1 MSTSPISELIIPY
14 DPEPLAE
21 KVGRR
26 RRLVRSRVISLVIT
40 IALLLLIYLWR
51 REDMQGAVFV
61 VIYVLVL
68 GTSLA
73 WLAASIVL
81 YVLAKREAR
90 TLGSGIAIRIGPPG
104 IQVAEL
110 AVHRGRTSRPSTRSR
125 AGSDAAREFAL
136 SSPMGGRRPC
146 LLIKS
151 MCFPRPWTALSVP
164 SQQAVTASTCRRWK
178 VETTTR
184 SYHCPCLFDRLCI
197 CEPTSAYATK
207 ISRSERSSPSMPI
220 ATPEVYTAMLDAAK
234 KGSFAYPAINVSS
247 SQTLNAALQGFT
259 EAGSDGIIQVSTGGA
274 EYAVRPD
281 DQEHGCRRCWRWRRT
296 RTRWQRTIRSTSRC
310 TLITVRKTSWTASC
324 GRCSRCRLNGSR
336 PAACR
341 SSSHTCG
348 TVRPYLWRRTCRSPR
363 SCWS

>member
-61 VIYVLVL
+61 VIYALVL

-110 AVHRGRTSRPSTRSR
+110 AVTWPHVAAIDTIKGGLGRGPRVRLVLTDGRQ
-125 AGSDAAREFAL
+125 AAVPL
-136 SSPMGGRRPC
+136 DQVNV
-146 LLIKS
+146 
-151 MCFPRPWTALSVP
+151 FP
-164 SQQAVTASTCRRWK
+164 
-178 VETTTR
+178 
-184 SYHCPCLFDRLCI
+184 
-197 CEPTSAYATK
+197 AT
-207 ISRSERSSPSMPI
+207 
-220 ATPEVYTAMLDAAK
+220 LD
-234 KGSFAYPAINVSS
+234 S
-247 SQTLNAALQGFT
+247 
-259 EAGSDGIIQVSTGGA
+259 
-274 EYAVRPD
+274 
-281 DQEHGCRRCWRWRRT
+281 
-296 RTRWQRTIRSTSRC
+296 
-310 TLITVRKTSWTASC
+310 TVRAFSA
-324 GRCSRCRLNGSR
+324 GRHGVDLSALES
-336 PAACR
+336 
-341 SSSHTCG
+341 
-348 TVRPYLWRRTCRSPR
+348 
-363 SCWS
+363 